1 MQIHYDVVQIHFLII
16 SMAEGGLAQRTKAIQ
31 LGDELVEVNG
41 ACVRGKTLKEA
52 IPLLQN
58 AGDLV
63 KLKLTRMVII
73 PERDFQRAPSFR
85 LPPRPPPS
93 PIYAPLQPAPTAIL
107 QPLTSPQHQPPTS
120 SKPIY
125 APLSPITPPSFSPLF
140 SHGPRSPRSGSE
152 DLPTIT
158 LLPQTG
164 PRGGEGGLP
173 QEVTKVTLFKDT
185 VYEDFGFSVSDGLY
199 ERGIFVNTVRK
210 GGPADTSGLLKAFD
224 RILQINSTRTAEF
237 DCCLAVPLI
246 AAAGDKI
253 ELLLTRSFPP
263 IEASFTNSQTVSG
276 DEDSRDSVGG
286 DSNSVPWI
294 DETDHDSSIS

>member
-1 MQIHYDVVQIHFLII
+1 MLLFH

-41 ACVRGKTLKEA
+41 ACVRGRTLKDA

-93 PIYAPLQPAPTAIL
+93 PIYAPLQPAPTALL
-107 QPLTSPQHQPPTS
+107 QPLTSPQHQPS
-120 SKPIY
+120 SSNPIY

-140 SHGPRSPRSGSE
+140 NHGPRSPRSGSE

-210 GGPADTSGLLKAFD
+210 GGPADTSGLIKAFD

-263 IEASFTNSQTVSG
+263 IEASFTNSQVSQSG
-276 DEDSRDSVGG
+276 DEDSRDSGG
-286 DSNSVPWI
+286 ESNSVPWI

>member
-1 MQIHYDVVQIHFLII
+1 MNNLLLS
-16 SMAEGGLAQRTKAIQ
+16 SMAEGGLAQGTKTIQ

-41 ACVRGKTLKEA
+41 SCVRGRTLKEA

-93 PIYAPLQPAPTAIL
+93 PIYAPLQPAPSPIL
-107 QPLTSPQHQPPTS
+107 QPLTSPQHRPTS
-120 SKPIY
+120 PNPIY

-140 SHGPRSPRSGSE
+140 SHGPRVNRPGSE

-263 IEASFTNSQTVSG
+263 LEASFSSSQVSG
-276 DEDSRDSVGG
+276 DEESRDSVG

-294 DETDHDSSIS
+294 DETDHDSSVS

>member
-1 MQIHYDVVQIHFLII
+1 MLLFH

-41 ACVRGKTLKEA
+41 ACVRGRTLKDA

-107 QPLTSPQHQPPTS
+107 QPLTSPKHQPSTPN
-120 SKPIY
+120 PIY

-263 IEASFTNSQTVSG
+263 IEASFTNSQVSG
-276 DEDSRDSVGG
+276 DEDSRDSGG